1 MKKTEMIKKN
11 YEFKTVLAK
20 GKFFIGK
27 EIEIFLLKNNQKR
40 NLLGIAVGTK
50 NGKAFQRNR
59 AKRIIRESYTKLE
72 NKLVELNNKYP
83 NVQAYLEDEQI
94 VDLSEKEREIVLKII
109 DLEDDLVIL
118 EIKESFKLGFKEAY
132 IYFEEMGMLNI

>member
-1 MKKTEMIKKN
+1 MKKTEMLKKN
-11 YEFKTVLAK
+11 YEFKTVLSK

-72 NKLVELNNKYP
+72 NKLVEGNSIVILMNKNFCINDMRFSEVYEEMLKILKKAK
-83 NVQAYLEDEQI
+83 VLKKEDEI
-94 VDLSEKEREIVLKII
+94 
-109 DLEDDLVIL
+109 
-118 EIKESFKLGFKEAY
+118 
-132 IYFEEMGMLNI
+132 